1 MVRIVLTPDWF
12 LGFDVLI
19 ELFSFVVLA
28 IFSVLS
34 IRNYRL
40 NKNKKN
46 FLYIGIGFGLIAL
59 AQLATIL
66 TKTVLYYD
74 FSVIRQVG
82 NAIVTSNFVSSVDI
96 FYHIGFFFYRFL
108 TLAGF
113 YMIYRLH
120 NKRTYLGESLLFGY
134 FILLSALLSTD
145 MYYLFHLTCLGI
157 LMLIIRNYY
166 VIYKKNRFLNTKILL
181 IVFGILALGQILFIF
196 PNGALQA
203 TANIVELISY
213 GLLLFL
219 AVKIRENDTKKK
231 SNGDNIRHAG
241 SNPTKRRK
249 Y

>member
-1 MVRIVLTPDWF
+1 MKIVLTPDWF
-12 LGFDVLI
+12 LGFDVFI
-19 ELFSFVVLA
+19 ELFSFIVLA

-34 IRNYRL
+34 LRNYKL
-40 NKNKKN
+40 NKSKKN

-66 TKTVLYYD
+66 TKAVLYYD
-74 FSVIRQVG
+74 IGITQQIG
-82 NAIVTSNFVSSVDI
+82 QAIITSNFVNSVDI

-134 FILLSALLSTD
+134 FILISALLSTEI
-145 MYYLFHLTCLGI
+145 YYFFYLTCLGI

-166 VIYKKNRFLNTKILL
+166 VIYRENHFLNTKLLL
-181 IVFGILALGQILFIF
+181 IAFGILSLSQLLFIF
-196 PNGALQA
+196 PDGTLQV

-213 GLLLFL
+213 TLLLFL
-219 AVKIRENDTKKK
+219 AIRIRKDGKKKK
-231 SNGDNIRHAG
+231 SDGDNIRHVG
-241 SNPTKRRK
+241 SNSAKRRK
-249 Y
+249 H